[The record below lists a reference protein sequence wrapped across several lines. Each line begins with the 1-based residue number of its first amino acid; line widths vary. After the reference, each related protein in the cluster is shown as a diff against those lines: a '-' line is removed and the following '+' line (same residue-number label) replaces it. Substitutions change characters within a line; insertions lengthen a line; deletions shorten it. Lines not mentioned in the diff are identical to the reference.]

1 MSRKKGEI
9 MPSKLPQFNFRTE
22 QEIIDKIKYIAEKED
37 RSASQEVVHLIKKRI
52 ERYEED
58 YGEIKLEK

>member
-1 MSRKKGEI
+1 

-22 QEIIDKIKYIAEKED
+22 QEILDKIKYIAEKED
-37 RSASQEVVHLIKKRI
+37 RSASQEIVHLIKKRI

-58 YGEIKLEK
+58 NGKIQLK

>member
-1 MSRKKGEI
+1 

-22 QEIIDKIKYIAEKED
+22 QEILDKIKYIAEKED
-37 RSASQEVVHLIKKRI
+37 RSASQEIVHLIKKRI

-58 YGEIKLEK
+58 HGIIKLDQ